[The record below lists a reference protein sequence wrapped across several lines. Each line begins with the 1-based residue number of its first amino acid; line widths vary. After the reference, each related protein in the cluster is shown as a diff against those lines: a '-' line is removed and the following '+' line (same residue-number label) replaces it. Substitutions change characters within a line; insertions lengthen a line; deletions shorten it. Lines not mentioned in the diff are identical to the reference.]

1 MGSHAGWIAA
11 LAGALTVAA
20 VGVGVARVHR
30 RLPPAAELVVDTGRW
45 PSERAA
51 LLTLPPAIPE
61 SFGVARVVLDPGH
74 GAPGNRGNS
83 SCFCVEEQQTTLALA
98 EVLRDRLEGT
108 GHFEVLLTRT
118 RGALVEYPDRVAD
131 AQAFDAEA
139 FVSLHSD
146 IRGKGAP
153 WSPSPG
159 KTCSVAHDAPGFAVL
174 FSDEADPALAGRR
187 RELGRAVAH
196 RMEAAGFLP
205 YGGAAYVGLYE
216 GEPGARG
223 LFADRHAPEQRIFV
237 LRRTPMP
244 AVLVETHN
252 ALDPR
257 EVTRWEA
264 PETVD
269 AFAAAVTAALVD
281 ALGRERHGG

>member
-1 MGSHAGWIAA
+1 
-11 LAGALTVAA
+11 
-20 VGVGVARVHR
+20 VGVARVHR
-30 RLPPAAELVVDTGRW
+30 RLPPAAEIADTGRW
-45 PSERAA
+45 PSDRAGLVA
-51 LLTLPPAIPE
+51 LAPAFPE
-61 SFGVARVVLDPGH
+61 GFGVARVVLDPGH

-83 SCFCVEEQQTTLALA
+83 SCFCVDEQDTTLTLA
-98 EVLRDRLEGT
+98 EALRDHLEAT
-108 GHFEVLLTRT
+108 GHFEVLLTRA
-118 RGALVEYPDRVAD
+118 RGAIVEYPDRVAD
-131 AQAFDAEA
+131 AQAVDAQA

-146 IRGKGAP
+146 IRGKSEP
-153 WSPSPG
+153 WSPAPG
-159 KTCSVAHDAPGFAVL
+159 KTCSVAYDQPGFAVL
-174 FSDEADPALAGRR
+174 FSDEADPALVGQR
-187 RELGRAVAH
+187 RELGRAVAR

-216 GEPGARG
+216 GDPGARG

-264 PETVD
+264 PETVE
-269 AFAAAVTAALVD
+269 AFTAAVTAALVD
-281 ALGRERHGG
+281 SLGRERRGE